1 MPYKILL
8 IDDSMT
14 QLEMLKLQLT
24 KSGFEVQTAKD
35 GSEGY
40 KKVFEVAPDLILSD
54 VMMPNLNGFQLCRLL
69 KNNEL
74 VKEIPIILL
83 TALDKK
89 IDKFWGNKSGAN
101 KFISKTASYEEIEE
115 NIKKIIDTNPVSDEY
130 KKELLKNIVSDDT
143 VQDQINNVLDELL
156 MNSTFLNEFRDLGE
170 FLSHER
176 FLIEKTFELL
186 SSFVDY
192 NIAGLFLHSP
202 DKNEKNILHLDINKN
217 SISSFVI
224 EKIKRDFFNE
234 MPDIPKFN
242 VREFGHDVIRETVTG
257 PEVISNSEEF
267 KTVHIVP
274 LISDESL
281 LGGICFYNKEEC
293 NYQEFKFYKT
303 MINELLLLLKMRY
316 LYSGTEYLSV
326 IDGLTGLYN
335 RRHFEHNIEREFLR
349 VKRYPADLSVAMID
363 IDHFKN
369 INDTYGH
376 QFGDYVLKE
385 VSKIIIE
392 SFRKTDMIYRYG
404 GEEMIVILTET
415 SLEGALIPLG
425 RLKAKIEEHEFSY
438 NGVTAHITIS
448 IGASFNFE
456 EIKTQGALVESADKA
471 LYRAKEEG
479 RNKVVAYSHE
489 QFSNVLQQ

>member
-24 KSGFEVQTAKD
+24 KSGFDVKTAKD

-40 KKVFEVAPDLILSD
+40 KTVFEVAPDLILSD

-69 KNNEL
+69 KNNEMA
-74 VKEIPIILL
+74 KEIPIVLL

-115 NIKKIIDTNPVSDEY
+115 NIKKIIDKNPVSDEY
-130 KKELLKNIVSDDT
+130 KQTLLNDVVSDDT

-156 MNSTFLNEFRDLGE
+156 MNSTFLNEFRDLSE
-170 FLSHER
+170 FLAHED
-176 FLIEKTFELL
+176 FLVEKTFELIG
-186 SSFVDY
+186 SFVDY

-202 DKNEKNILHLDINKN
+202 DKNEKNILHLDINKS

-224 EKIKRDFFNE
+224 EKVKRDFFEE
-234 MPDIPKFN
+234 MPDLPKFN
-242 VREFGHDVIRETVTG
+242 IRDFGHDIIRESVENN
-257 PEVISNSEEF
+257 EVILNSAEF
-267 KTVHIVP
+267 KTVHIIP
-274 LISDESL
+274 LVSDGNL
-281 LGGICFYNKEEC
+281 LGGICFYNKESCE
-293 NYQEFKFYKT
+293 YPEFKFYKT

-316 LYSGTEYLSV
+316 LYSETEYLSV
-326 IDGLTGLYN
+326 TDGLTGLYN

-349 VKRYPADLSVAMID
+349 VKRYPADLSLAMID

-369 INDTYGH
+369 VNDTYGH

-385 VSKIIIE
+385 ISKIIYA

-404 GEEMIVILTET
+404 GEELAVILTET
-415 SLEGALIPLG
+415 PLEGALIPLG
-425 RLKAKIEEHEFSY
+425 RLKTKVEEHEFSY

-456 EIKTQGALVESADKA
+456 EIKTQGELVESADKA
-471 LYRAKEEG
+471 LYRAKQEG